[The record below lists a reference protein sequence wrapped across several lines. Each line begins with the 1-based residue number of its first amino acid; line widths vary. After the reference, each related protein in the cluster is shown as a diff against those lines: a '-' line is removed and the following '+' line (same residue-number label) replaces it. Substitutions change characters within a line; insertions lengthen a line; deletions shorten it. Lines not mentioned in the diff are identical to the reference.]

1 MKYPDCCQPDKTRG
15 FGPWWLF
22 PFLSAFTSPV
32 PKYVECS
39 YFRSDLGQLIRV
51 CIGAWRCGFAS
62 VLSSNAAALCSGWL
76 DKLWNSTCAGNVE
89 VIF

>member
-1 MKYPDCCQPDKTRG
+1 MNTQTAVSLIKREDLALGGCS
-15 FGPWWLF
+15 
-22 PFLSAFTSPV
+22 LSCLLTSPV

-39 YFRSDLGQLIRV
+39 YFRSDFGQLIRV

-62 VLSSNAAALCSGWL
+62 VLSSNAAALCSSWL